1 MSLKE
6 QLMDDLKAAMRDKD
20 TVRKNAV
27 QMVRAA
33 VLQTEKDQ
41 KIVLDDEGV
50 LEVVAREV
58 KKRRDVL
65 PEYQKSGRDDLIQD
79 LEKEIHVLMAYLPE
93 QLTEDEIRRI
103 VEETVQEVGASS
115 MKDMGKV
122 MQALM
127 PKTKG
132 RADGKTVN
140 SLVKQ
145 ILS

>member
-6 QLMDDLKAAMRDKD
+6 QLMDDLKTAMRDKD
-20 TVRKNAV
+20 VVRKNAV

-50 LEVVAREV
+50 LEIVAREV
-58 KKRRDVL
+58 KKRKDVL
-65 PEYQKSGRDDLIQD
+65 PEYQKSGREDLIQD
-79 LEKEIHVLMAYLPE
+79 LEKEIQVLMAYLPE
-93 QLTEDEIRRI
+93 QLTEDEIRQI
-103 VEETVQEVGASS
+103 VEETVKEVGAAS

-145 ILS
+145 ILA